1 MIVRQVELLKT
12 MDRRQA
18 NHLFWSP
25 AGKFIVLA
33 GLRNMNGVLE
43 FIDTSGL
50 TSIHGCEMSFI
61 VLDDQFTSRTI
72 T

>member
-1 MIVRQVELLKT
+1 

-33 GLRNMNGVLE
+33 GLRQMNGVLE
-43 FIDTSGL
+43 FIDTTGKD
-50 TSIHGCEMSFI
+50 I
-61 VLDDQFTSRTI
+61 SRRWQEVKTVW
-72 T
+72 